1 MFSGNAKSKK
11 CDNSVNFGR
20 ILTNEDSMDASGCF
34 WAQCAL
40 FLVVLRASRSRIRA
54 ILVSRVPLSD
64 LARAVTLSHS
74 VSLRPSPGDSES
86 NFEVPFG
93 YSDCISLVSMHSV
106 CFYERMVE
114 I

>member
-1 MFSGNAKSKK
+1 MTPTWRLIDDAGENIVKNLRCFCGTDKSKSGEI
-11 CDNSVNFGR
+11 SVNFGR
-20 ILTNEDSMDASGCF
+20 FSTHEDSFNVSGSF
-34 WAQCAL
+34 RAQCAL

-93 YSDCISLVSMHSV
+93 
-106 CFYERMVE
+106 
-114 I
+114 

>member
-1 MFSGNAKSKK
+1 MDTSGW
-11 CDNSVNFGR
+11 
-20 ILTNEDSMDASGCF
+20 F

-40 FLVVLRASRSRIRA
+40 FLVVLRAPRSHFRA
-54 ILVSRVPLSD
+54 ILVSRVLRGT

-93 YSDCISLVSMHSV
+93 YRDCISLVSMHSV